1 MALLAWTLFPRKT
14 SGSVFRCQ
22 RVQGFCIYLLMLLA
36 SITQTDSNNVTT
48 SMEFEYTTIFITNS
62 TIEMF
67 IPSTSI
73 TTPTPSSQPSSL
85 VESSFNMTPSTAV
98 YPSPT
103 PSGISQ
109 IWTSDVTMYTEITS
123 GLVSTMLNPTIMST
137 PVTPMSRTSSL
148 SQSLVSPIASQ
159 TVISTEGVL
168 LTSSVLEYLSPSS
181 MESSSSPSSL
191 LGTTFIKSTPSV
203 SMPPSV
209 PMSTTFPVSSLSP
222 SSSPLSPS
230 PSQSLFP
237 SSFPSSY
244 MASPSSNSVNEV
256 LPSSSAAFTTTQSLS
271 STHIVPTPSPPVD
284 PPTQP
289 PLTTAGP
296 DQLSIL
302 QWFGIAVGGAAVL
315 FIFFLL
321 FHCYQLRQRA
331 IRKQKKEMKKEIL
344 DFSQSNRND
353 RISSWRNSLALDAM
367 ATHIELPHEDSMD
380 MQAMDNLGFEEVFLG
395 DEPKS
400 NNNYFL
406 PQTNL

>member
-1 MALLAWTLFPRKT
+1 MALLTWTLFPRQT

-22 RVQGFCIYLLMLLA
+22 RVQGFSIYLLMLLA
-36 SITQTDSNNVTT
+36 NITQTDSNNVTT

-73 TTPTPSSQPSSL
+73 TASTLSSQPSSS
-85 VESSFNMTPSTAV
+85 VESSFDVAPSTAL

-109 IWTSDVTMYTEITS
+109 IWTSDVTTYTEMTS
-123 GLVSTMLNPTIMST
+123 DLVSIINPTIMTS
-137 PVTPMSRTSSL
+137 PVTPMSRTSTL
-148 SQSLVSPIASQ
+148 SQSLVSPIASH
-159 TVISTEGVL
+159 TVISTEEVRV
-168 LTSSVLEYLSPSS
+168 TSSILEYFSPSFT
-181 MESSSSPSSL
+181 EFSSSPSSS
-191 LGTTFIKSTPSV
+191 LGTSFIKSIPTE

-209 PMSTTFPVSSLSP
+209 PMPTTFPVLSLSSSLS
-222 SSSPLSPS
+222 SSPS
-230 PSQSLFP
+230 SQSLFP

-271 STHIVPTPSPPVD
+271 STHIVPTTSPPVD
-284 PPTQP
+284 PPTQL